1 MVAAGPAHETRSA
14 GDAFLR
20 VDGLGKRYGTQWAVR
35 NVTFELDRG
44 EIFGLI
50 GPNGAGKTT
59 TLRMLAGLLAP
70 TEGTAAAGD
79 VRVDD
84 PRHKSRIGYLPEESP
99 LYEDMTPRSYLRFFA
114 RLYDVPKG
122 VAEERIERTLTNLQ
136 LEVRD
141 EKKIGDMSKG
151 MKRKV
156 AIARSLINDPEL
168 IIYDEPASG
177 LDPVASAYIL
187 DLVRDLAQQGKTV
200 IFSAHNLFH
209 MERICDRVL
218 ILRKGQVM
226 ALGNMTQIRAASRG
240 TEFVATVSVPLPG
253 TAPSDR
259 GFEATV
265 ADLESVKT
273 LEHQANAAGGRLV
286 DVRTKE
292 LSLEEIFLRAAQD
305 E

>member
-1 MVAAGPAHETRSA
+1 MVAASPAHVPQA
-14 GDAFLR
+14 DGAFLR
-20 VDGLGKRYGTQWAVR
+20 VQGLGKRYGAQWAVR
-35 NVTFELDRG
+35 DVTFDLGRG

-70 TEGTAAAGD
+70 TEGTAVAGD

-114 RLYDVPKG
+114 RLYEVPKL
-122 VAEERIERTLTNLQ
+122 VAEERIERTLSALQ

-187 DLVRDLAQQGKTV
+187 DLVRDLAKQGKTV

-226 ALGNMTQIRAASRG
+226 ALGNMAQIRAASRG

-265 ADLESVKT
+265 SDLESVKA
-273 LEHQANAAGGRLV
+273 LEQEAHAAGGRLV

-292 LSLEEIFLRAAQD
+292 LTLEEIFLRAAQD